1 MPVTLVQGQQ
11 LAGRS
16 WGEVVDVFLA
26 AGCDS
31 AATRRAYAW
40 ALRRAFAIMGCASID
55 EITPHSLALYRE
67 VIMDWQVAPATRKQA
82 IAALRSFLRWT
93 RGYGLHQITADI
105 VDVVL
110 KVPAASSTVPYT
122 ILSEAEITALIG
134 AAAKPRDRGL
144 LMVMLG
150 AGLRVS
156 EVSALDAS
164 DLIRGEPSYLIVR
177 ESKGGRSRAVPVR
190 AEVIDSLTPLVS
202 GRKGATPVFRTLRGR
217 AGRLR
222 IPGIRERVAELALLA
237 DIHRTVTPHML
248 RHTYAV
254 RALLHGDG
262 NVMAISK
269 LLGHRQLST
278 TQRYLDHLELPDLL
292 ESVPALPS

>member
-1 MPVTLVQGQQ
+1 MPITLVQGQV

-16 WGEVVDVFLA
+16 WGEVVDAFLG
-26 AGCDS
+26 AGVDS
-31 AATRRAYAW
+31 ANTRRVYAW
-40 ALRRAFAIMGCASID
+40 SLRRAFAIMGCASVD

-67 VIMDWQVAPATRKQA
+67 SIMGWQVAPATRKQA
-82 IAALRSFLRWT
+82 IAALRSFLRWS
-93 RGYGLHQITADI
+93 RAYGLHRISADI
-105 VDVVL
+105 IDVVL
-110 KVPAASSTVPYT
+110 RVPAASTTVPYT
-122 ILSEAEITALIG
+122 ILSEAEIADLIH
-134 AAAKPRDRGL
+134 AAVRPRDRAMV
-144 LMVMLG
+144 MVMLG

-164 DLIRGEPSYLIVR
+164 DLISGEPSYLIVR

-190 AEVIDSLTPLVS
+190 AEVMDALRPLVQ

-217 AGRLR
+217 SGRLR
-222 IPGIRERVAELALLA
+222 IPGLRERLAQLALRA
-237 DIHRTVTPHML
+237 DIHRSVTPHML

-254 RALLHGDG
+254 RSLLHGDG

-292 ESVPALPS
+292 LSVPSLPC